1 MSRLVLIGVWV
12 CAVTLVSAYA
22 TTSWLIRGSG
32 APSETALWEGLQYE
46 KTPPI
51 NVPMI
56 RDGKLNGYTVVQLVY
71 TADSERLKAMPVPP
85 GLYVADE
92 ALRALYGDDSIDLD
106 HIQRH
111 DLKALAASVREKV
124 NVRMESDVVRDVLV
138 EQINYFARDAL
149 RP

>member
-1 MSRLVLIGVWV
+1 MGRLVLIGLWV
-12 CAVTLVSAYA
+12 CAITLTSAYA
-22 TTSWLIRGSG
+22 TAAWLTRSG
-32 APSETALWEGLQYE
+32 DAASDAAQWEGLQYE

-56 RDGKLNGYTVVQLVY
+56 RNGKLAGYTVVQLVY
-71 TADSERLKAMPVPP
+71 TADSVRLKAMPVPP
-85 GLYVADE
+85 GIFVADE
-92 ALRALYGDDSIDLD
+92 AIRALYGDDSIDLD

-111 DLKALAASVREKV
+111 DLKAFAAAVRDKV
-124 NVRMESDVVRDVLV
+124 NLRLESDILRDVMV